1 MRLRVFCQ
9 SASLVPFLA
18 MPALADCAAP
28 GASYRLATDPGGT
41 QGEITLATDPE
52 LMAGMV
58 MVLSLPGHP
67 PTRFE
72 MIQGQGY
79 GSTSLWV
86 QPGGVLPESD
96 EGFPLALFEDGPNGR
111 LLPYSPGIPFAD
123 SPAPAAFLIPGLGAS
138 LWYDTAD
145 RIGTD
150 PAIWYLHACGS

>member
-1 MRLRVFCQ
+1 MSLRAFCR
-9 SASLVPFLA
+9 SASLLA
-18 MPALADCAAP
+18 LTAAPALADCLAP
-28 GASYRLATDPGGT
+28 GATYRLATDPEGK
-41 QGEITLATDPE
+41 QGEIRLAEDPE

-58 MVLSLPGHP
+58 MVMALPGYP
-67 PTRFE
+67 DTRFE

-79 GSTSLWV
+79 GSTSLWT

-96 EGFPLALFEDGPNGR
+96 DGFPLALFEDGPNGR

-123 SPAPAAFLIPGLGAS
+123 SPAPSAFLIPGLGAS

-150 PAIWYLHACGS
+150 PAIWYLHGCGS